1 MSLIQNTLKIGN
13 KINMTNYQILKKIF
27 SNYIK
32 TAGITSF
39 IFTVLFG
46 LLVSAV
52 VIFEPVIFTE
62 IIKKVEIFYQTGV
75 FDIEQFFIFV
85 IIW

>member
-1 MSLIQNTLKIGN
+1 
-13 KINMTNYQILKKIF
+13 MTNFQILKKLF

-32 TAGITSF
+32 TAGISSL

-62 IIKKVEIFYQTGV
+62 IIKKVEVFYQTWV
-75 FDIEQFFIFV
+75 FDIEQFFVFG
-85 IIW
+85 

>member
-1 MSLIQNTLKIGN
+1 LTQNILKIGIN
-13 KINMTNYQILKKIF
+13 KKMTNFQILKKLF

-32 TAGITSF
+32 TAGISSL

-62 IIKKVEIFYQTGV
+62 IIKKVEVFYQT
-75 FDIEQFFIFV
+75 
-85 IIW
+85 